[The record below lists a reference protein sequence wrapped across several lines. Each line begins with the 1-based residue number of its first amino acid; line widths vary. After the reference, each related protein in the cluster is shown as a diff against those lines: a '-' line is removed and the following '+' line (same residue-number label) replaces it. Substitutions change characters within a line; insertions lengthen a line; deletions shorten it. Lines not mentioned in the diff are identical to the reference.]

1 MYNILLKVVKK
12 FCFVIAVFSQQ
23 ILSLSQYL
31 VIQGDRFCHIV
42 RKEARLSLGLDW
54 VWRNERIR
62 VRFPRGT
69 WWLFQISI
77 FWRTHSHRTAPLR
90 SEPIDPHTKLSSYP
104 LICTS
109 ILFFIDINK
118 KTLKNSLKDFSWNVH
133 IGYASLRH
141 TSVTSTRRFAKVPF
155 RQCVILLKWP
165 LLFSRR
171 KCKTLLWE
179 GELFWLNEAFAK
191 WRFGEQRVTVTLVW
205 QSDGYPSYRILFKSY
220 FQNIIQKVNGQKFVY
235 RFVQFPDNFSPSQ
248 IEVSDVPSVPGPEA
262 LTYNSP
268 SNLIENSKK
277 RPLVGASFS
286 GKQSPKKR
294 ARVNQRP
301 ANALDLTTQNTNSD
315 LNLIDLINLAN
326 SGSATISELG
336 QETSQ
341 GGTSQTGTDTQIG
354 LYQLLALQYLAE
366 LNKTD
371 AQNALANPNSSLN
384 SQIGSDPLGSDGEI
398 ASVSS
403 GSPEVKIRSRSISPY
418 QAEPQEEPLDLSQPK
433 RLKLSITEN

>member
-1 MYNILLKVVKK
+1 MN
-12 FCFVIAVFSQQ
+12 
-23 ILSLSQYL
+23 
-31 VIQGDRFCHIV
+31 
-42 RKEARLSLGLDW
+42 
-54 VWRNERIR
+54 
-62 VRFPRGT
+62 
-69 WWLFQISI
+69 
-77 FWRTHSHRTAPLR
+77 
-90 SEPIDPHTKLSSYP
+90 
-104 LICTS
+104 
-109 ILFFIDINK
+109 
-118 KTLKNSLKDFSWNVH
+118 
-133 IGYASLRH
+133 
-141 TSVTSTRRFAKVPF
+141 
-155 RQCVILLKWP
+155 
-165 LLFSRR
+165 
-171 KCKTLLWE
+171 
-179 GELFWLNEAFAK
+179 
-191 WRFGEQRVTVTLVW
+191 LVW
-205 QSDGYPSYRILFKSY
+205 QSDGFPSYRILFKTY

-268 SNLIENSKK
+268 PTLIENTKK

-301 ANALDLTTQNTNSD
+301 ANALDLTTQNTTSD

-341 GGTSQTGTDTQIG
+341 GGTGQTGTDAQLG

-418 QAEPQEEPLDLSQPK
+418 HAEPQDEPLDLSQPK